1 MQKEKVSVLNDKMQ
15 GIFETIKRVIIGAL
29 PDSYAYF
36 LFEDKINLDDLA
48 MQILFECCKY
58 AYDSTSK
65 KSSLRSYM
73 DSPEL
78 DDERMRYQRTV
89 QKINDYRKKEYL
101 MQKELSGIELDG
113 LLPPK
118 MKDIQEKIEGYQFN
132 EFQYW
137 EIKNVHDMRLVSSI
151 ADNRMAFYRTQV
163 RCPQKSQ
170 SFMLRQNLKNTVSSR
185 IDCSCLIL
193 ISICWN

>member
-29 PDSYAYF
+29 PDSYVYF

-48 MQILFECCKY
+48 MQILFESCKY

-118 MKDIQEKIEGYQFN
+118 MEDIQEK
-132 EFQYW
+132 
-137 EIKNVHDMRLVSSI
+137 
-151 ADNRMAFYRTQV
+151 
-163 RCPQKSQ
+163 
-170 SFMLRQNLKNTVSSR
+170 
-185 IDCSCLIL
+185 
-193 ISICWN
+193 